1 MLKLIDQFR
10 ISEDVSLLD
19 ELIAKYQSE
28 LLDLDSIYMQNNDDA
43 SPQKSSS
50 SSDF

>member
-28 LLDLDSIYMQNNDDA
+28 LLDLDSIYM
-43 SPQKSSS
+43 
-50 SSDF
+50 